1 MKDINLWQF
10 ILQRL
15 KSKELVTLLQVVES
29 IGSSPGRQGFRMAI
43 TEGVLMGS
51 IGGGVMEQK
60 LVTLARSRMR
70 EGRVE
75 PLIKKQIHNKEVVQ
89 DQSGMICSG
98 EQTVLFYTFKEEDI
112 IIIEKIIACLNQNYT
127 QNNIAV
133 TASGAWREGVLFLSD
148 KIGFQ
153 FLNKKNDNNYL
164 CIKTN
169 ESIVYEENL
178 GFKNHLYIIGGGHC
192 SLALSKQM
200 RLLDSFKIHLL
211 DDRDDLNTF
220 IENDFAHV
228 KLTVDYAHISDFVPE
243 GNTHYVVI
251 MTVGYRSDDVVLRG
265 LLSKNFKYIGLLGSQ
280 AKVDTMFQNLRN
292 EGVGEDVLK
301 KIHAP
306 IGLSLKSQTPEEI
319 AVSIAA
325 EIIGVRWDADFFVIQ
340 KESLLCICKGKRD
353 SY

>member
-10 ILQRL
+10 ILKHL

-29 IGSSPGRQGFRMAI
+29 VGSSPGRKGFRMAVVEESI
-43 TEGVLMGS
+43 RGS
-51 IGGGVMEQK
+51 IGGGIMEQK

-70 EGRVE
+70 ESRVE
-75 PLIKKQIHNKEVVQ
+75 PLIKKQIHNKEAVQ

-98 EQTVLFYTFKEEDI
+98 EQTVLFYTFKNADLLKV
-112 IIIEKIIACLNQNYT
+112 EKIIACLELNIIQNGS
-127 QNNIAV
+127 NVIARNV
-133 TASGAWREGVLFLSD
+133 ATEGVLFLSD

-153 FLNKKNDNNYL
+153 FLNKENDINFL

-200 RLLDSFKIHLL
+200 RLLEDFKIHLL
-211 DDRDDLNTF
+211 DGRDDLNTF
-220 IENDFAHV
+220 VDNDFAHV
-228 KLTVDYAHISDFVPE
+228 KLMVDYTHISDFVPE

-280 AKVDTMFQNLRN
+280 SKVNTMFQNLRN
-292 EGVGEDVLK
+292 EGVGEGVLR

-306 IGLSLKSQTPEEI
+306 IGISLKSQTPEEI

-325 EIIGVRWDADFFVIQ
+325 EIIKVRWDTDWTDATD
-340 KESLLCICKGKRD
+340 
-353 SY
+353 

>member
-15 KSKELVTLLQVVES
+15 KSKELVTILQVVES
-29 IGSSPGRQGFRMAI
+29 IGSSPGRQGFRMA
-43 TEGVLMGS
+43 VVKQSLMGS
-51 IGGGVMEQK
+51 IGGGIMEQK

-70 EGRVE
+70 EGWVE
-75 PLIKKQIHNKEVVQ
+75 PLIKRQIHNKDAVQ

-98 EQTVLFYTFKEEDI
+98 EQTIIFYTFNNEDLAI
-112 IIIEKIIACLNQNYT
+112 VEKIIDSLELNMIQNGSST
-127 QNNIAV
+127 
-133 TASGAWREGVLFLSD
+133 EGVLFLSN
-148 KIGFQ
+148 KEGFQ
-153 FLNKKNDNNYL
+153 FLSKKNDNNYL
-164 CIKTN
+164 CIKSN
-169 ESIVYEENL
+169 ESIIYEENL

-200 RLLDSFKIHLL
+200 RLLESFKIHLL

-220 IENDFAHV
+220 IDNDFAHV
-228 KLTVDYAHISDFVPE
+228 KSTVDYAHISDFVPE

-265 LLSKNFKYIGLLGSQ
+265 LLSKKFKYIGLLGSQ

-292 EGVGEDVLK
+292 EGVGEEILK

-306 IGLSLKSQTPEEI
+306 IGLYLKSQTPEEI

-325 EIIGVRWDADFFVIQ
+325 EIIGV
-340 KESLLCICKGKRD
+340 KNSE
-353 SY
+353 

>member
-1 MKDINLWQF
+1 MKDVNLWQF

-29 IGSSPGRQGFRMAI
+29 VGSSPGRQGFRMAVG
-43 TEGVLMGS
+43 EQSLMGS

-75 PLIKKQIHNKEVVQ
+75 PLIKRQIHNKEAVQ

-98 EQTVLFYTFKEEDI
+98 EQTVLFYTFKDDDTET
-112 IIIEKIIACLNQNYT
+112 IEKIMVCLNQNYA
-127 QNNIAV
+127 QNSAH
-133 TASGAWREGVLFLSD
+133 TEGVFILSD
-148 KIGFQ
+148 KEGLQ
-153 FLNKKNDNNYL
+153 FLNKKNDTNFL
-164 CIKTN
+164 CIKSN

-178 GFKNHLYIIGGGHC
+178 GYKNHLYIIGGGHC
-192 SLALSKQM
+192 SLALSRQM

-211 DDRDDLNTF
+211 DDRNDLNTF

-243 GNTHYVVI
+243 GNSHYVVI
-251 MTVGYRSDDVVLRG
+251 MTVGYRTDDVVLRG
-265 LLSKNFKYIGLLGSQ
+265 LLFKRFKYIGLLGSQ

-292 EGVGEDVLK
+292 EGVGEGILK

-325 EIIGVRWDADFFVIQ
+325 EIIGVRWDAD
-340 KESLLCICKGKRD
+340 
-353 SY
+353 

>member
-60 LVTLARSRMR
+60 LVTLARSRML

-75 PLIKKQIHNKEVVQ
+75 PLIKRQIHNKEAVQ

-98 EQTVLFYTFKEEDI
+98 EQTVLFYTFKNDDMT
-112 IIIEKIIACLNQNYT
+112 IIEKIIACLEENYA
-127 QNNIAV
+127 QSNVIV
-133 TASGAWREGVLFLSD
+133 TASGAWRERVIFLSN
-148 KIGFQ
+148 KNGFQ
-153 FLNKKNDNNYL
+153 FLNKKNDNNFL

-169 ESIVYEENL
+169 KSIVYEENL

-200 RLLDSFKIHLL
+200 RLLEDFKIHLL
-211 DDRDDLNTF
+211 DDRNDLNTF
-220 IENDFAHV
+220 LDNDFAHV
-228 KLTVDYAHISDFVPE
+228 KTTMDYDHISDFVPE

-251 MTVGYRSDDVVLRG
+251 MTVGYRTDDVVLRG
-265 LLSKNFKYIGLLGSQ
+265 LLFKNFKYIGLLGSQ
-280 AKVDTMFQNLRN
+280 AKVDTMFQNFRN

-306 IGLSLKSQTPEEI
+306 IGLSLRSQTPEEI

-325 EIIGVRWDADFFVIQ
+325 DIIRVKND
-340 KESLLCICKGKRD
+340 SLKCF
-353 SY
+353 

>member
-29 IGSSPGRQGFRMAI
+29 VGSSPGRQGFRMAVL
-43 TEGVLMGS
+43 EQSLMGS
-51 IGGGVMEQK
+51 IGGGIMEQK

-70 EGRVE
+70 EGKLE
-75 PLIKKQIHNKEVVQ
+75 PLIKRQIHNKEAVQ

-98 EQTVLFYTFKEEDI
+98 EQTVFFYTFKEEDI
-112 IIIEKIIACLNQNYT
+112 QTIEKIIACLKLNMIQNGS
-127 QNNIAV
+127 NVIARNV
-133 TASGAWREGVLFLSD
+133 ATEGVFLLSN
-148 KIGFQ
+148 KKGFQ
-153 FLNKKNDNNYL
+153 FFNKKNNHNFL

-200 RLLDSFKIHLL
+200 RLLEGFKIYLL

-220 IENDFAHV
+220 VENDFAHV
-228 KLTVDYAHISDFVPE
+228 KWMVDYIHISDFVPE

-251 MTVGYRSDDVVLRG
+251 MTVGYRSDDIVLRG

-292 EGVGEDVLK
+292 EGVGESVLK

-306 IGLSLKSQTPEEI
+306 IGISLKSQTPEEI

-325 EIIGVRWDADFFVIQ
+325 EIIKVRWDTDWTDATDW
-340 KESLLCICKGKRD
+340 C
-353 SY
+353 

>member
-1 MKDINLWQF
+1 MMKDINLWQF

-15 KSKELVTLLQVVES
+15 KSKELVTLLQVVDS
-29 IGSSPGRQGFRMAI
+29 VGSSPGRQGFRMAVV
-43 TEGVLMGS
+43 EQSLMGS

-60 LVTLARSRMR
+60 LVTLARSHMR

-75 PLIKKQIHNKEVVQ
+75 PLIKRQIHNKEVAQ

-98 EQTVLFYTFKEEDI
+98 EQTVLFYTFKEEDGAT
-112 IIIEKIIACLNQNYT
+112 IETIIACLNQNMI
-127 QNNIAV
+127 QNGSS
-133 TASGAWREGVLFLSD
+133 TEGVLFLSS
-148 KIGFQ
+148 KEGFE
-153 FLNKKNDNNYL
+153 FLNKKNDHNFL

-178 GFKNHLYIIGGGHC
+178 GFKNHLHIIGGGHC

-200 RLLDSFKIHLL
+200 RLLDDFKIHLL
-211 DDRDDLNTF
+211 DDRNDLNTF

-228 KLTVDYAHISDFVPE
+228 KLTVDYARISDFVPE

-251 MTVGYRSDDVVLRG
+251 MTVGYRTDDVVLRG
-265 LLSKNFKYIGLLGSQ
+265 LLTKNFKYIGLLGSQ

-292 EGVGEDVLK
+292 EGVGETVLK

-325 EIIGVRWDADFFVIQ
+325 EIIKVR
-340 KESLLCICKGKRD
+340 
-353 SY
+353 

>member
-1 MKDINLWQF
+1 MMKDINLWQF
-10 ILQRL
+10 ILQHL

-29 IGSSPGRQGFRMAI
+29 VGSSPGRQGFRMAVV
-43 TEGVLMGS
+43 EQSLMGS

-70 EGRVE
+70 EGRVK
-75 PLIKKQIHNKEVVQ
+75 PLIKRQIHNKEAVQ

-98 EQTVLFYTFKEEDI
+98 EQTVLFYTFKNDDMAI
-112 IIIEKIIACLNQNYT
+112 TEKIIACLNQNMI
-127 QNNIAV
+127 QNSSS
-133 TASGAWREGVLFLSD
+133 TEGVLFLSG
-148 KIGFQ
+148 KTGLE
-153 FLNKKNDNNYL
+153 FLNKKNDNIFLY
-164 CIKTN
+164 IKTN
-169 ESIVYEENL
+169 ESIAYEENL

-200 RLLDSFKIHLL
+200 RLLEDFKIHLL

-220 IENDFAHV
+220 MENDFAHV
-228 KLTVDYAHISDFVPE
+228 KSTVDYAHISDFVPE

-265 LLSKNFKYIGLLGSQ
+265 LLFKNFKYIGLLGSQ

-292 EGVGEDVLK
+292 EGVGEAVLK

-325 EIIGVRWDADFFVIQ
+325 EIIRVKNDNLKSF
-340 KESLLCICKGKRD
+340 
-353 SY
+353 

>member
-15 KSKELVTLLQVVES
+15 KSKEFVTLLQVVES
-29 IGSSPGRQGFRMAI
+29 VGSSPGRQGFRMAI

-51 IGGGVMEQK
+51 IGGGIMELK

-75 PLIKKQIHNKEVVQ
+75 PLIKRQIHNKEAVQ

-98 EQTVLFYTFKEEDI
+98 EQTVLFYTFKEENI
-112 IIIEKIIACLNQNYT
+112 AIIEKIIACLELNYG
-127 QNNIAV
+127 QNNAH
-133 TASGAWREGVLFLSD
+133 TEGVLFLSD
-148 KIGFQ
+148 KAGFQ
-153 FLNKKNDNNYL
+153 FLNKKNDNNFL

-192 SLALSKQM
+192 SLALSRQI

-228 KLTVDYAHISDFVPE
+228 KLTVDYARISDFVPE

-251 MTVGYRSDDVVLRG
+251 MTIGYRTDDVVLRG
-265 LLSKNFKYIGLLGSQ
+265 LLFKRFKYIGLLGSQ

-292 EGVGEDVLK
+292 EGVGEGVLK

-306 IGLSLKSQTPEEI
+306 IGLSLRSQMPEEI

-325 EIIGVRWDADFFVIQ
+325 EIIRVKNEVT
-340 KESLLCICKGKRD
+340 
-353 SY
+353 Y